1 MLARAMGLS
10 IRHFNSVDFGFAS
23 RFKLLTKG
31 TKTRF
36 DV

>member
-1 MLARAMGLS
+1 MFARAMGLS
-10 IRHFNSVDFGFAS
+10 IRHNTVDFGFAS

-31 TKTRF
+31 KKTRF